1 MTTTAKPR
9 LPVAEVFGPTLQGEG
24 ALAGLKTMFVR
35 FGYCDGA
42 GDGWCKWCDSL
53 FAVDPKN
60 KAEWRFLTEEEI
72 IAELEALQE
81 RPRTAYRHVTLSGG
95 NPALHQLGDFVQML
109 GHAGY
114 RVHVET
120 QGTVFRDWLC
130 RCDSVTV
137 SPKPPSA
144 GECNIPRFLEFM
156 EKLTDARLRSGRL
169 ILKIVVDPDNEQDYE
184 FARALAYRVEK
195 LYSRRVE
202 RYLSVVT
209 IPSDTCDDL
218 LMRYRRLADRVVAD
232 PDFLDVS
239 VLPQLHVLL
248 WGHKRGV

>member
-1 MTTTAKPR
+1 MSSSRK
-9 LPVAEVFGPTLQGEG
+9 LPVAEIFGPTLQGEG

-53 FAVDPKN
+53 FSVDPKN
-60 KAEWRFLTEEEI
+60 KAEWRFLDEEEI

-95 NPALHQLGDFVQML
+95 NPALHQLGDLVQML

-169 ILKIVVDPDNEQDYE
+169 ILKIVVDPDRDDDYE
-184 FARALAYRVEK
+184 FARRVLDALDRLYYPRIEK
-195 LYSRRVE
+195 
-202 RYLSVVT
+202 YLSTLTLPTDYDVDV
-209 IPSDTCDDL
+209 L
-218 LMRYRRLADRVVAD
+218 ARYKRLADRVVAD
-232 PDFLDVS
+232 PDFQNVS
-239 VLPQLHVLL
+239 VLPQLHVVL
-248 WGHKRGV
+248 WGHRRGV